1 MLGQAPDGD
10 ADRDVQRIVHS
21 DDHARDALEAR
32 GAADY
37 PAWGEASRLLSVEG
51 ADRGSTHARAP
62 KQHGRGQAFNAGAC
76 AVNSR
81 RLRSRSVP

>member
-51 ADRGSTHARAP
+51 ADRGSTHARAKTARAWP
-62 KQHGRGQAFNAGAC
+62 SLQRW
-76 AVNSR
+76 R
-81 RLRSRSVP
+81 MRSEQP